1 MVAVATTLA
10 AMAATTALA
19 QPSGAE
25 VAEQT
30 QPAMVAVISRQ
41 AVETRLG
48 SGFFISPDLVVTNK
62 QFLTGDATVTLA
74 DAAGRR
80 MKVQDVVGI
89 SVDYDLALIKV
100 ATEARPHLTISNR
113 SVVLGQNIFLVG
125 APLRGKSTHSDGKIL
140 VVGDTGALMKITAK
154 VSQRNSGA
162 PILDDGGF
170 VIGIATRTKSMPSD
184 EHYGVPADHLADL
197 LAIYDA
203 TKDGDPLATK
213 DPDTAQNPKGENTKT
228 EAGKET
234 NTTTGNVVTKPAG
247 GEVATTPEPSG
258 KTVVATPAQDG
269 WQVVAAIDRDLADE
283 SRRAQVIC
291 GYNPQTQTYGC
302 DPNQLQGFS
311 VRTEVQARPPE
322 TREGQTA
329 QADLLYDQNGC
340 ASHLR
345 VRIGSTIKPTVVDWG
360 RASFVVMGRAV
371 TAVQTLQS
379 PGVRLEAP
387 PGAVSEETLKSGGA
401 PCLLP
406 VEATQ
411 GPSLT
416 FRVPVQFGDQETT
429 LGWDFRRQ
437 YMRSD
442 VTEYAALRMLPP
454 PPAVPDPGPAP
465 KPPDEGGLAAP
476 LIGAGIGAGI
486 PVAVAGVV
494 GGILTVAQLS
504 NGQDPTP
511 YILTS
516 ALAGGGA
523 ALIGGIGGLFIGLF
537 ASRGGEEAQEAKAAE
552 HRAALAA
559 WEAQRQAFLKRQA
572 YERALAGL
580 HQGAPA
586 PQVREVPV
594 GPLAQ

>member
-1 MVAVATTLA
+1 MVAVATTLM
-10 AMAATTALA
+10 AMGATTALA

-62 QFLTGDATVTLA
+62 QFLTDDATVTLA

-80 MKVQDVVGI
+80 MKVEDVVGI

-100 ATEARPHLTISNR
+100 AAAERPHLTISNR
-113 SVVLGQNIFLVG
+113 SVVLGQDIFLVG
-125 APLRGKSTHSDGKIL
+125 APLRGKSTHSSGKIL

-170 VIGIATRTKSMPSD
+170 VIGIATRTKTMPSD

-203 TKDGDPLATK
+203 TKDSDPLATK
-213 DPDTAQNPKGENTKT
+213 DPGVKADAKE
-228 EAGKET
+228 EGKET
-234 NTTTGNVVTKPAG
+234 AAPKSVDATGAESGEVTKSD
-247 GEVATTPEPSG
+247 TPQSG
-258 KTVVATPAQDG
+258 ATVVATPAQDG
-269 WQVVAAIDRDLADE
+269 WQTVAAIDRDLADE
-283 SRRAQVIC
+283 SRRAQLIC

-302 DPNQLQGFS
+302 DPNQLRGFS

-345 VRIGSTIKPTVVDWG
+345 VRIGSTIKPTVVDWS

-371 TAVQTLQS
+371 TAVQTLQA

-406 VEATQ
+406 LEATE

-416 FRVPVQFGDQETT
+416 FRVPVNFGGQDTT
-429 LGWDFRRQ
+429 LSWDFRRQ
-437 YMRSD
+437 YLRSD

-454 PPAVPDPGPAP
+454 PPAVADPGPAP
-465 KPPDEGGLAAP
+465 KPPEEGGLAAP
-476 LIGAGIGAGI
+476 LIGAGIGAAI
-486 PVAVAGVV
+486 PVAVAAVV

-511 YILTS
+511 YIFTS
-516 ALAGGGA
+516 AIAGGGA

-537 ASRGGEEAQEAKAAE
+537 ASRGGEEAQEARAAE
-552 HRAALAA
+552 HRAALAV
-559 WEAQRQAFLKRQA
+559 WEAQRQAYLQRQA

-594 GPLAQ
+594 APPAQ